1 MQALWMLLASLLF
14 ATMGVCIKF
23 ASAHFSS
30 FEVVFYRGLIGLV
43 FMASVMRLR
52 RVSLVTPVPA
62 MHLWRS
68 VVGTTALTTWFYS
81 IAALPLATAMTLNY
95 MSSVW
100 IAAFLVGGAL
110 LMQRQG
116 EALKGQG
123 PLVLS
128 VLAGFGGVALMLRPT
143 VASDQLLGGLIGL
156 LSGVFSA
163 LAYLQ
168 VSALSRA
175 GEPESRTVF
184 YFSAGATLVGAVG
197 VAVGGTSAWV
207 WPQALWMLPIG
218 LLAVL
223 GQLCMTRAYAS
234 EATLLVANLQYMGIV
249 FAGIYS
255 VVIFNDDLPLLGWV
269 GMGLIIVSGIVATL
283 LRARRPH
290 RLTPSHTQPPCT
302 PPSFPWPNWPNCWPP
317 RRTHRP
323 CACLIAALT

>member
-23 ASAHFSS
+23 ASTHFNS

-43 FMASVMRLR
+43 FMAGVMRAR
-52 RVSLVTPVPA
+52 GVSLATPVPA

-68 VVGTTALTTWFYS
+68 MVGTTALTTWFFS

-116 EALKGQG
+116 EPIHNQG
-123 PLVLS
+123 PLLVS
-128 VLAGFGGVALMLRPT
+128 VLAGFAGVAMMLRPT
-143 VASDQLLGGLIGL
+143 MADNQLFGGLLGL
-156 LSGVFSA
+156 LSGIFSA

-168 VSALSRA
+168 VSALAKA
-175 GEPESRTVF
+175 GEPETRTVF
-184 YFSAGATLVGAVG
+184 YFSLGATLVGAVG
-197 VAVGGTSAWV
+197 MLVMGTSAWDGLHA
-207 WPQALWMLPIG
+207 WWLLPIG

-234 EATLLVANLQYMGIV
+234 GATLVVANLQYMGIV

-255 VVIFNDDLPLLGWV
+255 IVIFGDQLPLLGWA
-269 GMGLIIVSGIVATL
+269 GMGLIIASGIVATM
-283 LRARRPH
+283 LRAKAAP
-290 RLTPSHTQPPCT
+290 QNPPEE
-302 PPSFPWPNWPNCWPP
+302 
-317 RRTHRP
+317 H
-323 CACLIAALT
+323 

>member
-234 EATLLVANLQYMGIV
+234 GATLLVANLQYMGIV

-283 LRARRPH
+283 LRARTAP
-290 RLTPSHTQPPCT
+290 QT
-302 PPSFPWPNWPNCWPP
+302 PPEDH
-317 RRTHRP
+317 TG
-323 CACLIAALT
+323 